1 MSAAFIVIEVA
12 APNVSDD
19 ALAVLVSSCT
29 RTAREAECVL
39 TKNASDEQPAAVA
52 IVSQQGE
59 DRLRV
64 EVGVREGDHDTW
76 HTKDFAFLAA
86 DQPMDR
92 WRAVGFAIGT
102 LAESPPPPSLPPV
115 AARQKAAEPPSVL
128 VAAPPPPPPAPKP
141 KQKPKPDPQLF
152 VGAMGFIGP
161 GLDKGPLRIGSAL
174 YVDLGL
180 QRLPLFF
187 TFGGSAATRITT
199 DQMSLNNV
207 AVASASTRWIDIFGG
222 AGVGLVGALGSSGL
236 ELRTQVLAEEFDV
249 SASSIDGRS
258 AAQGRWIF
266 GVQGELGGRVQVVPD
281 LFLTASVSAADLSS
295 TTDVHV
301 ASHSIGNA
309 ARFRYLGNFGVR
321 VRLR

>member
-1 MSAAFIVIEVA
+1 VSAALIVIEIA

-59 DRLRV
+59 DKLRI

-102 LAESPPPPSLPPV
+102 LAERTPPPAPV
-115 AARQKAAEPPSVL
+115 AAPEKAAEPAIVPVS
-128 VAAPPPPPPAPKP
+128 APPPLPSAPKP
-141 KQKPKPDPQLF
+141 KQKPKPSPQLF
-152 VGAMGFIGP
+152 VGATGIFGP
-161 GLDKGPLRIGSAL
+161 GLDRGPWRIGSAL

-180 QRLPLFF
+180 QRVPVFF
-187 TFGGSAATRITT
+187 TFGGSAATRV
-199 DQMSLNNV
+199 MSDPSG
-207 AVASASTRWIDIFGG
+207 ASARWVDVSAG
-222 AGVGLVGALGSSGL
+222 AGVGLLGALGSSGL
-236 ELRTQVLAEEFDV
+236 ELRAQMLAEEFDV
-249 SASSIDGRS
+249 SASTIDGRS
-258 AAQGRWIF
+258 AEQGRWIF
-266 GVQGELGGRVQVVPD
+266 GAQGELGGRVQVVPD
-281 LFLTASVSAADLSS
+281 LFLTAGVSAAGLSAI
-295 TTDVHV
+295 TDVNVGGHGF
-301 ASHSIGNA
+301 IGSA
-309 ARFRYLGNFGVR
+309 TTFRYLGSFGIR

>member
-39 TKNASDEQPAAVA
+39 TKDASDEQPAAVA

-76 HTKDFAFLAA
+76 HSKDFAFLAA

-102 LAESPPPPSLPPV
+102 LAESTPPPPAPPV
-115 AARQKAAEPPSVL
+115 AREKPPEPPSVQ
-128 VAAPPPPPPAPKP
+128 VSAPPPPPPAPKP

-187 TFGGSAATRITT
+187 TFGGSAATRITSE
-199 DQMSLNNV
+199 QMSLNNV
-207 AVASASTRWIDIFGG
+207 AVAGASARWIDILGG

-236 ELRTQVLAEEFDV
+236 ELRAQLLAEEFDV
-249 SASSIDGRS
+249 SVSSIDGRS
-258 AAQGRWIF
+258 AEQGRWIF

-295 TTDVHV
+295 ATDVHV
-301 ASHSIGNA
+301 ASYDIGNA